1 MEGFLSKW
9 VNYVYGWKKRY
20 FVLRGKVLEY
30 RKVQEGSSKALIS
43 VGSAQIIPNAGS
55 PNKFKVYAGSK
66 TLHLKAFSTEEAR
79 RWVCALLS
87 AQTGLSL
94 SPLSSSL
101 ELPRAAALDL
111 SRMAEELSSLQEQVI
126 YVTEELST
134 NAQSQVMLR
143 LATEFREVTSQV
155 TKLVLSYKEA
165 ACGSATLQP
174 FSEQSGSSSSSSVD
188 FQDAVD
194 EVEEE
199 MFQDVV
205 EFKTARTVNLRSS
218 LPVQRNPSQK
228 INIWKVIKDSIG
240 RDLSRIAV
248 PVYFNEPISFIQRFS
263 EELTYSELLR
273 TASSLTQPELRMAYV
288 AAFTVSSY
296 ATTVNRTMKPFNP
309 ILGETFQ
316 LERDGFRLVSEQV
329 SHHPPVTALHCEAP
343 TFEFGGSLEPK
354 TKFKGSYMLVHCNGT
369 LFVRFPQWGEEYSWT
384 KPNTTVHNIIMGQIY
399 IDNHGS
405 YTVNCPASGA
415 RAEITFKKAG
425 WFEKSKQEVGATI
438 YDAAGTPRYNLEG
451 KWSEAMELIDIGTG
465 DTQQIWRHAPQPEGC
480 EFSYYFTDFA
490 MQLNLP
496 PDQID
501 FLPQTDS
508 RFRPDQRA
516 LENGDIET
524 AASEKYR
531 LEEKQRDAKRSL
543 DEVRLEYRPRWF
555 SLVDSVWKY
564 HGGYWEEKD
573 RREFTNVPDI
583 F

>member
-30 RKVQEGSSKALIS
+30 RKVKEGSSKAHMS

-55 PNKFKVYAGSK
+55 PNKFKVYSGSR
-66 TLHLKAFSTEEAR
+66 TLHLKAFSTEDAK

-87 AQTGLSL
+87 AQTGLTL

-101 ELPRAAALDL
+101 ELPKAAALDL
-111 SRMAEELSSLQEQVI
+111 SRMAEELSSLQEQVV
-126 YVTEELST
+126 YVTEELSA
-134 NAQSQVMLR
+134 NPQSHVMLR
-143 LATEFREVTSQV
+143 LATEFREVATQA

-174 FSEQSGSSSSSSVD
+174 FSEQSSSSSSSSVD

-194 EVEEE
+194 DEE
-199 MFQDVV
+199 MFQDAA
-205 EFKTARTVNLRSS
+205 EFKTARAVNSRSS

-288 AAFTVSSY
+288 AAFTVASY

-329 SHHPPVTALHCEAP
+329 SHHPPITALHCEAP
-343 TFEFGGSLEPK
+343 TFEFSGSLEPK

-369 LFVRFPQWGEEYSWT
+369 LFVRFPQWSEEYSWT
-384 KPNTTVHNIIMGQIY
+384 KPNTTVHNIIIGQIY

-425 WFEKSKQEVGATI
+425 WFERSKQEVGATV

-451 KWSEAMELIDIGTG
+451 KWSEALELTDLGTG
-465 DTQQIWRHAPQPEGC
+465 GTQLIWRHAPLSAGC
-480 EFSYYFTDFA
+480 EFSYYFTDYA

-496 PDQID
+496 PDQVG

-531 LEEKQRDAKRSL
+531 LEEKQRDARRSL
-543 DEVRLEYRPRWF
+543 AEMRLEYRPRWF
-555 SLVDSVWKY
+555 SLVDSMWKY
-564 HGGYWEEKD
+564 HGGYWEQ
-573 RREFTNVPDI
+573 REGRKFTNVPDI